1 MEAYASPEVPP
12 MGRSRLDWLQCRRIE
27 PAVAMAGQEKPTRPT
42 SSSMMASS
50 ISRSNGA
57 VEISRHCDPFTRRDR
72 NAFSRFMMTNNRCGL
87 SGYNR
92 QSFSGSL

>member
-12 MGRSRLDWLQCRRIE
+12 MGRGHLDWLQCRRIE
-27 PAVAMAGQEKPTRPT
+27 PVVAMAGQEKPTRPT

-57 VEISRHCDPFTRRDR
+57 VKISRHSDAFTRRDR
-72 NAFSRFMMTNNRCGL
+72 NTFSRFMMTNNRCGL
-87 SGYNR
+87 PGCNR
-92 QSFSGSL
+92 QAFSGSL